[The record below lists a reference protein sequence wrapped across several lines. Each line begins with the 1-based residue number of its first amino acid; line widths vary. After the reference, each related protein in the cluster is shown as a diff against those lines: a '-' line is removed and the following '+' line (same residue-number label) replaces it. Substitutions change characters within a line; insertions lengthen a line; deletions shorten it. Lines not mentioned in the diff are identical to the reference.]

1 MSRKSTTCI
10 GKVSKNP
17 LTEYDS
23 EAEALGGAS
32 YAIERYGQHN
42 VPYRCNRCRLWHLS
56 PANRQTPSVTC
67 GVCHGQDGRP
77 KATYASEQDAERRA
91 AILFREQGVQLRT
104 YECDHGGWHLTK
116 S

>member
-10 GKVSKNP
+10 GKVSTSP

-23 EAEALGGAS
+23 EAEAFEGAR
-32 YAIERYGQHN
+32 YALDRYGQHN
-42 VPYRCNRCRLWHLS
+42 IPYRCRKCGLWHLS
-56 PANRQTPSVTC
+56 PADRQTPSVTR
-67 GVCHGQDGRP
+67 GVCQGQDGRP
-77 KATYASEQDAERRA
+77 KATHASGRDAERRA
-91 AILFREQGVQLRT
+91 AILLRERGVKLRA